1 LNRPDRLAASRDRLV
16 VLARDPAVIAAA
28 HAASHR
34 LGRPPATVLQS
45 GLEALARVAAPGE
58 APRHLVCDPP
68 AAGASWPHLLDVLRD
83 PSARTELLV
92 VSSAPQAMPA
102 DVVALPAD
110 PLQLAAALLAPRA
123 RAPILPAAAAAALE
137 AGMARGEIAVRFQP
151 VVRIA
156 DRQPVM
162 VEALARWHPPHSP
175 IGPDAFVPLA
185 ERAGLA
191 RTLSIAVASR
201 AGAELA
207 PLRQQLGLALSLN
220 LPLALLVQPDL
231 AAWLGRAMAHTGLGA
246 GSLALELTET
256 TEVRD
261 TAQLHRA
268 LLRLNAAGYRVL
280 LDDLVLDD
288 GRERLLALPFAGF
301 KLDRSLVQRLPG
313 DAHARHAVRR
323 LMRLAGRRRQSVIAE
338 GVADRGQWSLLRDL
352 GVHHAQGFA
361 IGRPLP
367 AAALPAWSAGWRGY
381 RPG

>member
-1 LNRPDRLAASRDRLV
+1 M
-16 VLARDPAVIAAA
+16 
-28 HAASHR
+28 
-34 LGRPPATVLQS
+34 
-45 GLEALARVAAPGE
+45 ARVAAPGE
-58 APRHLVCDPP
+58 APHHLVCDPP
-68 AAGASWPHLLDVLRD
+68 AAGPSWPHLLDVLRD
-83 PSARTELLV
+83 PSARTRLLV
-92 VSSAPQAMPA
+92 VSSAPWAMPA

-110 PLQLAAALLAPRA
+110 PLQLAAALLAPRTH
-123 RAPILPAAAAAALE
+123 APVLPAAAAAALE

-175 IGPDAFVPLA
+175 IGPDVFVPLA

-191 RTLSIAVASR
+191 RALSIAVASR

-207 PLRQQLGLALSLN
+207 PLRRSLGLGLSLN

-231 AAWLGRAMAHTGLGA
+231 AAWLGRALARTGLGA
-246 GSLALELTET
+246 SSLTLELTET
-256 TEVRD
+256 TAVRD
-261 TAQLHRA
+261 VAVLHRA

-288 GRERLLALPFAGF
+288 GRERLLSLPFAGF
-301 KLDRSLVQRLPG
+301 KLDRSLVQRLPD

-323 LMRLAGRRRQSVIAE
+323 LIRLAERRRQSVVAE
-338 GVADRGQWSLLRDL
+338 GVSARGHWSLLRGL

-367 AAALPAWSAGWRGY
+367 AAALTAWSAGWRGY
-381 RPG
+381 PPG

>member
-1 LNRPDRLAASRDRLV
+1 LIRPGRHATTRDRLV
-16 VLARDPAVIAAA
+16 VLAHDPAVIAAA
-28 HAASHR
+28 HAASHQ
-34 LGRPPATVLQS
+34 LGRPPATILHS
-45 GLEALARVAAPGE
+45 GREALAQLSAPGE
-58 APRHLVCDPP
+58 APGHLVCDPQ

-83 PSARTELLV
+83 PSARTKLLV
-92 VSSAPQAMPA
+92 VSSAPWTTPA
-102 DVVALPAD
+102 DVVTLPAD
-110 PLQLAAALLAPRA
+110 PLHLAAALLAPRA
-123 RAPILPAAAAAALE
+123 RTPMLPVAAATLE

-156 DRQPVM
+156 DRRPVM
-162 VEALARWHPPHSP
+162 VEALARWHPPQRP

-207 PLRQQLGLALSLN
+207 PLRQKLGLGLSLN

-231 AAWLGRAMAHTGLGA
+231 AAWLGRAMAGTGLGA

-256 TEVRD
+256 TAVRD

-280 LDDLVLDD
+280 LDDLMLDD
-288 GRERLLALPFAGF
+288 GRERLLALPFDGF
-301 KLDRSLVQRLPG
+301 KLDRSLVQRLPV
-313 DAHARHAVRR
+313 DAHARNAVRR
-323 LMRLAGRRRQSVIAE
+323 LLRRAERRGQVVIAE
-338 GVADRGQWSLLRDL
+338 GVANRGHWSLLRNL

-361 IGRPLP
+361 IGLPLP
-367 AAALPAWSAGWRGY
+367 AAALTAWSAGWRGY